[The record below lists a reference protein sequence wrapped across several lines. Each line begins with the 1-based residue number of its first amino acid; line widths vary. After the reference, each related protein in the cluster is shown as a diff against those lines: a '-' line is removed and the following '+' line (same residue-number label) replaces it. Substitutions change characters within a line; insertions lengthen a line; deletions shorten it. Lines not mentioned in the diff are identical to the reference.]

1 LRATRPRVARAAKAA
16 KAATAPVVVR
26 IHETTGSAAS
36 GWDAALKAAVKSARA
51 EVEPIA
57 VEIVRQW
64 ADVSARGLA
73 RYHMSVKVAYRQ
85 ALAPPK
91 RQRKSAR

>member
-1 LRATRPRVARAAKAA
+1 MRATRPKPASAARAAAA
-16 KAATAPVVVR
+16 SGGVVVR
-26 IHETTGSAAS
+26 IHDTTGSAAS

-64 ADVSARGLA
+64 ADVSTRGIA
-73 RYHMSVKVAYRQ
+73 RYHVSVKVAYRQ
-85 ALAPPK
+85 ALAAPK
-91 RQRKSAR
+91 RARKKASS

>member
-1 LRATRPRVARAAKAA
+1 MRATRRRPAKAGI
-16 KAATAPVVVR
+16 AAAPLVVR
-26 IHETTGSAAS
+26 IHETTGVANA

-51 EVEPIA
+51 EVGEPIA
-57 VEIVRQW
+57 VEIGRQW
-64 ADVSARGLA
+64 ADLSGRGIT

-91 RQRKSAR
+91 RERTKAAS